1 MGSLYNLYI
10 SQSYQSLIHLGNDWT
25 ASSTLTALQD
35 GYGNSL
41 GVSVNTLGNITT
53 IGDITASKM
62 FAPIISASSLYVSG
76 TIYAYEI
83 NTTIESSS
91 IIFSS
96 GSNILGD
103 AMNDTQTL
111 VGRVIAT
118 GSLEVTGS
126 TKITGNTTITGSLVV
141 NGLVT
146 TPNLATTASN
156 NFIGKEQITGSLEVS
171 GGLSLNGS
179 SSFTELTGSLAAFS
193 SSISL
198 RILNAA
204 GILQLQSQSVTLGL
218 AKTLNFGGADV
229 SVSFSNET
237 GSVFVR
243 TTQFATTGSNTFVGS
258 NTFTQ
263 WITGSISGSIYGIS
277 DTLGYSSSVNSRL
290 NNTMT
295 SASAY
300 SASAAVIASAYSAS
314 AVAIFATTGSNLF
327 VGNQTITGS
336 LSLSSSAAID
346 LNVIGNSSF
355 SGSVRGN
362 VIPLSIAS
370 NTASLDCSL
379 GNFYTLTL
387 VASTATHISASN
399 INPGETIS
407 LRVTQPSGGSGTTT
421 FSSNIKFPLN
431 FTYIATPLAN
441 QIDIISMV
449 SYDTNSLYAN
459 AVNTL
464 T

>member
-1 MGSLYNLYI
+1 
-10 SQSYQSLIHLGNDWT
+10 
-25 ASSTLTALQD
+25 
-35 GYGNSL
+35 
-41 GVSVNTLGNITT
+41 
-53 IGDITASKM
+53 
-62 FAPIISASSLYVSG
+62 
-76 TIYAYEI
+76 
-83 NTTIESSS
+83 
-91 IIFSS
+91 
-96 GSNILGD
+96 
-103 AMNDTQTL
+103 MNDTQTF

-193 SSISL
+193 SSINL

-218 AKTLNFGGADV
+218 ASTLNFGGADV
-229 SVSFSNET
+229 SISFSNET

-263 WITGSISGSIYGIS
+263 WITGSISGAIYGIS
-277 DTLGYSSSVNSRL
+277 DTLEYSTSVNSRL
-290 NNTMT
+290 NNTL
-295 SASAY
+295 AS
-300 SASAAVIASAYSAS
+300 ASAYSAS
-314 AVAIFATTGSNLF
+314 AVAIFATTGSNTF

-336 LSLSSSAAID
+336 LTLSSSVAID
-346 LNVIGNSSF
+346 LNVIGNSTF

-379 GNFYTLTL
+379 GNFCTLTL
-387 VASTATHISASN
+387 VANTATHISASN

-431 FTYIATPLAN
+431 FTHIATPLAN

-449 SYDTNSLYAN
+449 SYDTSSLYAN